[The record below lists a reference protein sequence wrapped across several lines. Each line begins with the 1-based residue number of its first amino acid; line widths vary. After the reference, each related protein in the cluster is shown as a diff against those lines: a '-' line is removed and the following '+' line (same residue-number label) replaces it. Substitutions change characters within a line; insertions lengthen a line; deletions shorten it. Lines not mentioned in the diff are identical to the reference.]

1 MVWWPEAPSTRFLRP
16 MAAASFFFDAAD
28 EELVVV
34 VVVVVDDAAG
44 AVGDVSGELAR
55 SDEV

>member
-1 MVWWPEAPSTRFLRP
+1 MVWWPEDPSTRFLRP
-16 MAAASFFFDAAD
+16 MAAASFFLDAAD
-28 EELVVV
+28 EELLVVV
-34 VVVVVDDAAG
+34 ADDAAG

>member
-34 VVVVVDDAAG
+34 VVVDDAAG